1 MSMQDEFS
9 ELEYKNYQDE
19 FLSDWWSRK
28 KLFKGMRQS
37 GKTTLILCEMNRFL
51 NRGMDVLVLAPRQNQ
66 AMNIKKRYQNHFG
79 EVPDCDITS
88 FATRLKGAHYDV
100 VLVDESQEMKME
112 MFDEIR
118 SLRPMF
124 LRMTSDQSGVGE
136 QVESFCDSIYQ
147 V

>member
-1 MSMQDEFS
+1 
-9 ELEYKNYQDE
+9 
-19 FLSDWWSRK
+19 
-28 KLFKGMRQS
+28 
-37 GKTTLILCEMNRFL
+37 MNRFL

-66 AMNIKKRYQNHFG
+66 AMDIKKRYQEHFG

-88 FATRLKGAHYDV
+88 FATRLQGSRYDV
-100 VLVDESQEMKME
+100 VLVDEAHEMKME

-124 LRMTSDQSGVGE
+124 LRMTSDQMEVRDE
-136 QVESFCDSIYQ
+136 VDSFCNSVYR